1 MIFFVKVIGKVKGV
15 LQEKT
20 YCKKIQGAK
29 DFSAIQLTT
38 ASGVCSV
45 LEMYLT
51 DQISGNGFVSQESIS
66 WNDFLKTS
74 YGKVYL

>member
-1 MIFFVKVIGKVKGV
+1 
-15 LQEKT
+15 
-20 YCKKIQGAK
+20 
-29 DFSAIQLTT
+29 
-38 ASGVCSV
+38 V

>member
-1 MIFFVKVIGKVKGV
+1 MGFFKSR
-15 LQEKT
+15 LT
-20 YCKKIQGAK
+20 AKKIQGK
-29 DFSAIQLTT
+29 GDFSAIQLTT

-51 DQISGNGFVSQESIS
+51 NQIPGNGFVSQESIS